1 MTIDAISGYSSYIM
15 SEKYYVTTPIYYI
28 NDKPHI
34 GSTYTTVAA
43 DILARAHRL
52 RGDKTF
58 FLTGTDENSQKSVE
72 AAEKSGKELDVYLD
86 EMATIWENTWKE
98 LGLSFDDFIR
108 TSEERHHKAV
118 EKFWKAVEAS
128 GDIYKDK
135 YERHYCVGCEDFKT
149 DSEVNEDGKCPLH
162 PTKDLELV
170 QEENYFFKASA
181 YKDDI
186 LQLFHNQQNFVQP
199 TKRLNE
205 VRSYVKDGFADFS
218 ISRESKKVSCG
229 IPVPGDDSQRIYVW
243 FDALINYMS
252 AVGYG
257 TDDELFKK
265 WWPAN
270 LHLVGKDI
278 IKFHCALW
286 QAMIMSAAKNDPLLQ
301 NEDGTPKLPEQI
313 FAHGFFTIEGQKMSK
328 SLGNVIDP
336 LELAAEYPF
345 DVIRYF
351 FFREISFGN
360 DGNFDRARIAER
372 YQSDLANTLGN
383 LVNRAIN
390 MSRKYFDNK
399 VPTLDVRHLTLD
411 IEDTSW
417 GGQEAVQTLWQQVD
431 EYYATGRIDL
441 ALEAIWNGENAS
453 LILANRLVE
462 ETQPFKLIKDDPEK
476 TALVL
481 YTLLEFLR
489 NVAWMI
495 EPVMPEVS
503 KQIIYSVGQ
512 DPKSELS
519 QNNFANL
526 KKWGSLEPSSDLPEP
541 KILFP
546 RLGE

>member
-1 MTIDAISGYSSYIM
+1 M
-15 SEKYYVTTPIYYI
+15 SKKYYLTTPIYYI

-43 DILARAHRL
+43 DILARSHRL

-72 AAEKSGKELDVYLD
+72 AAEKSGQDLQTYLD
-86 EMATIWENTWKE
+86 NMAKIWQNTWKD

-108 TSEERHHKAV
+108 TTEERHHKAV
-118 EKFWKAVEAS
+118 ERFWKAVEAS
-128 GDIYKDK
+128 GDIYKDT

-149 DSEVNEDGKCPLH
+149 DSELNDDGKCPLH
-162 PTKDLELV
+162 PNKDLELV

-181 YKDDI
+181 YKDEI
-186 LQLFHNQQNFVQP
+186 LQLFHQKQDFIQP
-199 TKRLNE
+199 VKRLNE

-218 ISRESKKVSCG
+218 ISREAKKVSAG

-286 QAMIMSAAKNDPLLQ
+286 PAMIMSAAKNDPLLQ
-301 NEDGTPKLPEQI
+301 NEDGSPKLPEQI

-336 LELAAEYPF
+336 LELAKEYPF

-351 FFREISFGN
+351 FFREIQFGN
-360 DGNFDRARIAER
+360 DGDFNRTRIAER

-383 LVNRAIN
+383 LLNRAIN
-390 MSRKYFDNK
+390 MSRKYFDGK
-399 VPTLDVRHLTLD
+399 VPTFSPDSKFQISD
-411 IEDTSW
+411 SSW
-417 GGQEAVQTLWQQVD
+417 GGVEAVQTLWQQV
-431 EYYATGRIDL
+431 EKYYDTSRIDL

-462 ETQPFKLIKDDPEK
+462 ETQPFKLIKEDKEK

-495 EPVMPEVS
+495 EPVMPEIS
-503 KQIIYSVGQ
+503 NQIIYSLGQ

-519 QNNFANL
+519 QKNFPQL
-526 KKWGSLEPSSDLPEP
+526 KTWGGLEPGSDLPEP

>member
-1 MTIDAISGYSSYIM
+1 MD
-15 SEKYYVTTPIYYI
+15 KKFYVTTPIYYI

-52 RGDKTF
+52 RGDGTY

-72 AAEKSGKELDVYLD
+72 AAEKSDQDLQSYLD
-86 EMATIWENTWKE
+86 NMAKIWENTWKD

-108 TSEERHHKAV
+108 TTEARHHKAV
-118 EKFWKAVEAS
+118 ERFWQAVEAS
-128 GDIYKDK
+128 GDIYKDT

-149 DSEVNEDGKCPLH
+149 DSELNEDDRCPLH

-181 YKDDI
+181 YKDAI
-186 LQLFHNQQNFVQP
+186 LQLFHKQKDFVQP
-199 TKRLNE
+199 PKRLNE
-205 VRSYVKDGFADFS
+205 IRSYVKTAFADFS
-218 ISRESKKVSCG
+218 ISREAKKVSAG
-229 IPVPGDDSQRIYVW
+229 ISVPGDDSQRIYVW

-257 TDDELFKK
+257 TDEELFKK

-286 QAMIMSAAKNDPLLQ
+286 PAMIMSAAKNDTLLQ

-336 LELAAEYPF
+336 LELAKEYPF

-351 FFREISFGN
+351 FFREIQFGS
-360 DGNFDRARIAER
+360 DGDFNRSRIAER
-372 YQSDLANTLGN
+372 YQADLANTLGN
-383 LVNRAIN
+383 LLNRAIN

-399 VPTLDVRHLTLD
+399 VPTCDTSVTTWDVRRATWDVESLT
-411 IEDTSW
+411 
-417 GGQEAVQTLWQQVD
+417 TLWQQV
-431 EYYATGRIDL
+431 EKYYDSARVDL

-462 ETQPFKLIKDDPEK
+462 ETQPFKLIKEDPEK

-503 KQIIYSVGQ
+503 KQIIFSLGQ

-519 QNNFANL
+519 QKNYSQL
-526 KKWGSLEPSSDLPEP
+526 KAWGGLKPGSDLPKP

-546 RLGE
+546 RLNELSD